1 MGPCARLHPH
11 AASSSSLFSLIQR
24 ARACSEVYARKLL
37 SRRGPN
43 AVSRS
48 PAPARTSSTHTQAHR
63 RQTHT
68 ALECNCVKESPTS
81 VGDDVSECVQ
91 AIAGG
96 PPSAASAQP
105 SFFLMFDFYFG
116 QPRRF
121 FVNAI
126 VKTIKSG
133 EFHDIGRCQAG
144 SVRPRYQAPDVHHS
158 DVTRTRC
165 SYRRSNTHRRQ
176 AQSHVTVF
184 VTGAIA
190 HTLHRIV

>member
-68 ALECNCVKESPTS
+68 ALERNCVKESPTS
-81 VGDDVSECVQ
+81 VTDGVSECVQ
-91 AIAGG
+91 AIRAGRRQ
-96 PPSAASAQP
+96 PRQP
-105 SFFLMFDFYFG
+105 SLHFSNVRFYFG

-121 FVNAI
+121 FVNPI

-133 EFHDIGRCQAG
+133 DFHDIGRCQAG

-165 SYRRSNTHRRQ
+165 SHRRSNTHRRA